1 MSKASSVLFTPVSSR
16 LAHSSLGF
24 HSAYAGLAPCERAP
38 MPDDG
43 RAMPRSLESGRGLGD
58 FDVVWVT
65 LAWELEA
72 PAVARALRASGIEPV
87 RSCRP
92 PTDPL
97 VVAGG
102 PLTLSN
108 PDLAAAFADAVFLGE
123 ADAAFADLSAAVGSA
138 RDRDDALARLAAEV
152 APGGQA
158 AQHAVHGHRTAL
170 ERAGQFAAA
179 GQLGAGGPVP
189 AGAHLLQEPFPD
201 GILFVRR
208 RHVPGFLV
216 P

>member
-102 PLTLSN
+102 PRTLSN
-108 PDLAAAFADAVFLGE
+108 PDLAAAFAGLAKT
-123 ADAAFADLSAAVGSA
+123 LSAQEQVIVDELLAVQGAPADIGGYYQPDPAKAEAVMRPS
-138 RDRDDALARLAAEV
+138 RTFNEAL
-152 APGGQA
+152 G
-158 AQHAVHGHRTAL
+158 T
-170 ERAGQFAAA
+170 
-179 GQLGAGGPVP
+179 LG
-189 AGAHLLQEPFPD
+189 
-201 GILFVRR
+201 
-208 RHVPGFLV
+208 
-216 P
+216 